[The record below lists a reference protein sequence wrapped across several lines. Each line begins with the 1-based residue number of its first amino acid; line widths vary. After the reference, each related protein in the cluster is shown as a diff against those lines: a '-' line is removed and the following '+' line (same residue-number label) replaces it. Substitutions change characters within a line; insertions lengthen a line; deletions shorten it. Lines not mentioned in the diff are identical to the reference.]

1 VTPAP
6 PPRFTPQEKIVEL
19 AAISAEIASMEA
31 QEAQRAVEN
40 ADRLAAITARIEAL
54 ND

>member
-1 VTPAP
+1 
-6 PPRFTPQEKIVEL
+6 
-19 AAISAEIASMEA
+19 MEA